1 MINPN
6 RSRVIDAARE
16 TFYVLIL
23 GYFWIFAKKRIISEG
38 HNSMTNCT
46 KNKNLPTKMTAKTPP
61 IGRNNQIPPKFNSGF
76 TIYKRMRANPIY
88 PKMTCFW
95 PNFNIFFLELA
106 YTDFSENWMR
116 GVSRGSLQVG
126 IGFFLG

>member
-16 TFYVLIL
+16 MFYVLIFR
-23 GYFWIFAKKRIISEG
+23 YFWIFTKKRIISAA
-38 HNSMTNCT
+38 HNTMTNYT
-46 KNKNLPTKMTAKTPP
+46 NNKNLPSKMTAKTPP
-61 IGRNNQIPPKFNSGF
+61 IERNNQIPPKTNSGF
-76 TIYKRMRANPIY
+76 TINNRMRANPIY

-95 PNFNIFFLELA
+95 PNFNNFFLELA

-116 GVSRGSLQVG
+116 GVSRGSLQVVN
-126 IGFFLG
+126 GFFLG